1 MKKTL
6 LLSFSA
12 LVALAVNSQQLITS
26 NASTRGVSE
35 NTAKHSSTKGEK
47 ALTSTLVCNTPYVVG
62 TTMDLNFTFTS
73 NNTGGESVANF
84 SLVFPSG
91 ITPNTSVN
99 NTNPFMPNTATG
111 PAALN
116 AISGQTISWTSPD
129 QTWGGITGANGPISF
144 KVNVT
149 IAPGTNGNKTATY
162 TATGDGYSNASG
174 LNGAGT
180 VSTGNVTILDDA
192 IAIYNASAIYTLV
205 NADFQYPDGSGYTQN
220 CGLTEVPVATRIVN
234 KGNRSISAFSV
245 SYQVNS
251 DAPVTET
258 VAGPI
263 AKGDSLTYIFT
274 KKIATPQGFYALVSY
289 TDLTSDVDKT
299 NDTTGA
305 IAFANSLPTVLS
317 TTTYT
322 NGFENDYEKASVK
335 YDWKGSGAPFG
346 ISTSTKHSGTTA
358 LFFTASLPS
367 YPAATYSTYAVLPC
381 MEVVAGAEY
390 VISFWKKAN
399 SKTAPLVVNGET
411 AILSGKTNDF
421 RLMDTIKPFSAIT
434 PNAQADVWTKDSLI
448 YVAKETG
455 TRYFA
460 IGGRGTVSG
469 TVSAGAQNTGNQG
482 NVRLDDITVRQ
493 SKVSGINELAVS
505 SFSVY
510 PNPANDLVTVSL
522 SNNAS
527 NGTIVLMS
535 TDGKVIESREY
546 TNSTKETFDVKALTS
561 GVYFFKVGNT
571 TQKVIIK

>member
-26 NASTRGVSE
+26 NASRRGVSE
-35 NTAKHSSTKGEK
+35 KAKHSSTKGEK
-47 ALTSTLVCNTPYVVG
+47 ALAPTLVCNTPYVVG
-62 TTMDLNFTFTS
+62 TTMDLNFTLTP
-73 NNTGGESVANF
+73 NNTNGENIADF
-84 SLVFPSG
+84 SLVFPAG

-99 NTNPFMPNTATG
+99 NTDPFMAINGTG
-111 PAALN
+111 PAALD
-116 AISGQTISWTSPD
+116 AISGQTVSWTSPD
-129 QTWGGITGANGPISF
+129 PTWGGITGANGPISF

-149 IAPGTNGNKTATY
+149 IAPGTAGNKTASY
-162 TATGDGYSNASG
+162 SATGDGWSNTA
-174 LNGAGT
+174 GANVAPT
-180 VSTGNVTILDDA
+180 VSNGSVTILDDA
-192 IAIYNASAIYTLV
+192 IDIFNASAIYTV
-205 NADFQYPDGSGYTQN
+205 VDADFQFPDGSGYTQN

-263 AKGDSLTYIFT
+263 AKGDSLTYIFS
-274 KKIATPQGFYALVSY
+274 KKITTPQGFYALVSY
-289 TDLTSDVDKT
+289 TSLANDVDKT

-335 YDWKGSGAPFG
+335 YDWKGSGSPFG

-358 LFFTASLPS
+358 LFFTASLPT

-390 VISFWKKAN
+390 VISFWKKSN
-399 SKTAPLVVNGET
+399 SKAAPLVVNGET

-493 SKVSGINELAVS
+493 SKVSGINELEVS

-510 PNPANDLVTVSL
+510 PNPANDLVTVSI

-535 TDGKVIESREY
+535 TDGKVIESREF
-546 TNSTKETFDVKALTS
+546 TNSSNETFDVKSLTS
-561 GVYFFKVGNT
+561 GVYFFKVGNS